1 MSFKIRRKDF
11 IYNKIEYKYLGINDA
26 IENIETV
33 CSIEEKKQVLKKHK
47 VKDEIIFSGSWG
59 VTLSSSV
66 FFADLDVDCILNVDI
81 SESEKELL
89 ESNNDDLLK
98 GIQEES
104 VQISLDY
111 INDELNRFLIMTP
124 SQPSEKINFIKKYK
138 G

>member
-1 MSFKIRRKDF
+1 M
-11 IYNKIEYKYLGINDA
+11 
-26 IENIETV
+26 
-33 CSIEEKKQVLKKHK
+33 
-47 VKDEIIFSGSWG
+47 
-59 VTLSSSV
+59 
-66 FFADLDVDCILNVDI
+66 
-81 SESEKELL
+81 L